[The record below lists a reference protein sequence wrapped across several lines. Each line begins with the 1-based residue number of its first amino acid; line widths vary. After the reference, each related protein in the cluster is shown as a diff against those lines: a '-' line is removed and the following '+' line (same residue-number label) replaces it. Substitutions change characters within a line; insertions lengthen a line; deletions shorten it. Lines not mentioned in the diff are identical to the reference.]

1 MKKYLIWI
9 LLLVLLCGAALFL
22 KNNIYMFL
30 YMNSANNAD
39 AYPYIANTTKKLDC
53 AVKKTDEILS
63 GLNVKTLYT
72 KASGDGFVKNNVFAK
87 DLNYEAGIYLGQY
100 NDTKNILQNIKIYQT
115 FLINS
120 LGDMNVQVTKTA
132 KNNDKI
138 NLPENS
144 NTIFITPEY
153 KIKLYSKDIAY
164 SKDSRKILQNL
175 NFSLVYY
182 ADINNKHYRL
192 MEYPAAEESRFSVY
206 TGLNSLD
213 YINKNIES
221 LPYDVLHKDSEFDF
235 IIYAMKQTTDIEITN
250 SALVL
255 LNDYYKANETLLN
268 ILNTKAFAKK
278 MEKEIKTLVKDME
291 RILADMINESNMTYN
306 ELKPLFNYQSELG
319 GKNVDELRTIVQNN
333 KIDEHINNLVKEKTD
348 KKFEKVYGNAAEKA
362 GIHFNIGFLKGIG
375 E

>member
-1 MKKYLIWI
+1 
-9 LLLVLLCGAALFL
+9 
-22 KNNIYMFL
+22 
-30 YMNSANNAD
+30 MNSANNAD

-53 AVKKTDEILS
+53 AVKKTNEILS

-235 IIYAMKQTTDIEITN
+235 IIYAISGKSHGDKQQNKQN
-250 SALVL
+250 SA
-255 LNDYYKANETLLN
+255 DGKMSFFHIFSSI
-268 ILNTKAFAKK
+268 ILRCWKERYQQWRDRLICFCQLRLDIQTCLFAPKK
-278 MEKEIKTLVKDME
+278 
-291 RILADMINESNMTYN
+291 NQ
-306 ELKPLFNYQSELG
+306 P
-319 GKNVDELRTIVQNN
+319 
-333 KIDEHINNLVKEKTD
+333 
-348 KKFEKVYGNAAEKA
+348 
-362 GIHFNIGFLKGIG
+362 
-375 E
+375 